1 MSYYLITCD
10 IDGAGKKPRLATYRE
25 NEWGE
30 PEVYFIGEDFGETM
44 TIEEYQEE
52 FPKNKVTKID
62 LQDMLKA
69 NYYRKALELIVQKC
83 VEDPETAK
91 FANEVLHGNWVDQ

>member
-10 IDGAGKKPRLATYRE
+10 IDGTGKKPRLATDRE
-25 NEWGE
+25 NHWGE
-30 PEVYFIGEDFGETM
+30 PEVYFIDEDFGETM

-62 LQDMLKA
+62 LQDTLKA
-69 NYYRKALELIVQKC
+69 NYYRKALELIVHKC
-83 VEDPETAK
+83 VDDPETAQ
-91 FANEVLHGNWVDQ
+91 FANEVLHNNWVEQ